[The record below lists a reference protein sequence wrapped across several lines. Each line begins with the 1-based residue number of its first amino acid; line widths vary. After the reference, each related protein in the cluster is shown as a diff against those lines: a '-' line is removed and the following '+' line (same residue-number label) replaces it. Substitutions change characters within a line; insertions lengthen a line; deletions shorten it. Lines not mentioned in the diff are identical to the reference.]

1 VKKIAPILLGILTA
15 TGGYLDAGTIS
26 TSSSAGAVFG
36 LGLLWPIVIGTA
48 AVIVLVESAGRLAAV
63 SGKPYAA
70 AIRERFGFSFWLLP
84 LTADLIASG
93 LLLAADLGGVA
104 TGFGLLIGHDWRAL
118 LPLAALIVWAFAW
131 RAPFGLIEN
140 GPSLLGLVALS
151 LVVAIPVL
159 ADRGSPELLDTM
171 VKPRI
176 GEGEL
181 ASYLFLVA
189 AMLGATIQ
197 PYLVT
202 FYSSGAREERWTR
215 RTLVTNRV
223 ASVLGMGFG
232 MTTSIGLVAVCAL
245 VLGPA
250 GIRVGSLPEIGLA
263 LAAAFGQLGGILFAL
278 VLVACCLGAG
288 LEVVL
293 AIGYEVAQG
302 FGWEW
307 GEEKPPVEAPR
318 FNAVLSVFLLVALAL
333 SFLVGDPL
341 QLALLGSA
349 IVALF
354 LPISLAPFLVLMN
367 DPDYARQ
374 ERNGM
379 LMNLATGGILVLAFV
394 VAVVS
399 MPLLFLSGGE

>member
-1 VKKIAPILLGILTA
+1 VKKVAPILLGILTA

-26 TSSSAGAVFG
+26 TSSSAGAAFG
-36 LGLLWPIVIGTA
+36 LGLLWPIVLGTV
-48 AVIVLVESAGRLAAV
+48 AVVILIESAGRLAAV

-84 LTADLIASG
+84 LSADLIASV

-118 LPLAALIVWAFAW
+118 LPVAFLIVWAFAW

-151 LVVAIPVL
+151 FVVAIPIL
-159 ADRGSPELLDTM
+159 ASGSPPNLLDTM

-176 GEGEL
+176 GSGDL

-215 RTLVTNRV
+215 RTLLSNRL

-232 MTTSIGLVAVCAL
+232 MTTSIGLVVVCAI

-250 GIRVGSLPEIGLA
+250 GIRAGSLPEIGLG
-263 LAAAFGQLGGILFAL
+263 LAAAFGQLGGIIFAV
-278 VLVACCLGAG
+278 VLIACCLGAA

-318 FNAVLSVFLLVALAL
+318 FNLVLTLFLVAALAL
-333 SFLVGDPL
+333 SFLVADPL
-341 QLALLGSA
+341 QLALIGSA
-349 IVALF
+349 AVALF
-354 LPISLAPFLVLMN
+354 LPLSLAPFLVLMN
-367 DPDYARQ
+367 DPDYARE
-374 ERNGM
+374 ERNGL
-379 LMNLATGGILVLAFV
+379 LMNVATGGILVLAFV
-394 VAVVS
+394 VAIVS
-399 MPLLFLSGGE
+399 MPLLFLSGGG

>member
-1 VKKIAPILLGILTA
+1 MNKVAPILLGILTA

-26 TSSSAGAVFG
+26 TSSSAGASFG
-36 LGLLWPIVIGTA
+36 LGLLWPVLLGTA
-48 AVIVLVESAGRLAAV
+48 AVVVLIESAGRLAAV

-84 LTADLIASG
+84 LTADLIASA
-93 LLLAADLGGVA
+93 LLLGADLGGVA
-104 TGFGLLIGHDWRAL
+104 TGIGLLIGHDWRVL
-118 LPLAALIVWAFAW
+118 LPVAFLVVWAFAW

-151 LVVAIPVL
+151 FVVAIPVL
-159 ADRGSPELLDTM
+159 ADRGSPELLDTF

-176 GEGEL
+176 GQGEL

-250 GIRVGSLPEIGLA
+250 GVKVGSLPEIGLT
-263 LAAAFGQLGGILFAL
+263 LAAAFGQVGGILFAI

-293 AIGYEVAQG
+293 AIGYEVSQG

-318 FNAVLSVFLLVALAL
+318 FNLVLTVFLVVALGLA
-333 SFLVGDPL
+333 FLVGDPL
-341 QLALLGSA
+341 QLALLGSVA
-349 IVALF
+349 VALF
-354 LPISLAPFLVLMN
+354 LPLSLAPFLVLMN
-367 DPDYARQ
+367 DPDYARE

-379 LMNLATGGILVLAFV
+379 LMNVATGGVLVLAFA

-399 MPLLFLSGGE
+399 VPLLFLSGGG